1 MHATRISSQ
10 HLAIILKEQTMVAIV
25 NRRALVMGSII
36 SSTLCSSSVLV
47 EDVVKFIAT
56 SSPRAFREA
65 VAQQGT
71 FLYRGEPETNAMAGQ
86 LCSPEPDLLLERTYN
101 DVKALEYFQCL
112 EEYLASQQVIAK
124 PSTGHIGTSNKRNA
138 QEWGN
143 VVSVWPLGTDLS
155 YVYPKRRREFFSS
168 SNSFCRDEEFCINQ
182 NLERA
187 LQEGRE
193 VLFASW
199 YGSTMNVPTSSF
211 LAVPQKYDKR
221 LEGLLES
228 INYGLN

>member
-1 MHATRISSQ
+1 
-10 HLAIILKEQTMVAIV
+10 MVAIV

-86 LCSPEPDLLLERTYN
+86 VCSPEPDLLLERTYN

-187 LQEGRE
+187 LQ
-193 VLFASW
+193 ASW

>member
-1 MHATRISSQ
+1 
-10 HLAIILKEQTMVAIV
+10 MVAIV
-25 NRRALVMGSII
+25 NRRALVGSII

-56 SSPRAFREA
+56 SSPRTFREA

-71 FLYRGEPETNAMAGQ
+71 FLYRGEITETNAPTTTMAGQ
-86 LCSPEPDLLLERTYN
+86 VCSPEPDLLLEQTYN
-101 DVKALEYFQCL
+101 DIKALEYYQCL
-112 EEYLASQQVIAK
+112 EEYLASQQIIAK
-124 PSTGHIGTSNKRNA
+124 PSTGHIGTSNKMNA

-143 VVSVWPLGTDLS
+143 VVSIWPLGTDLS

-168 SNSFCRDEEFCINQ
+168 SNSSCRDEEFCINQ

-211 LAVPQKYDKR
+211 LAVPQKYDRR